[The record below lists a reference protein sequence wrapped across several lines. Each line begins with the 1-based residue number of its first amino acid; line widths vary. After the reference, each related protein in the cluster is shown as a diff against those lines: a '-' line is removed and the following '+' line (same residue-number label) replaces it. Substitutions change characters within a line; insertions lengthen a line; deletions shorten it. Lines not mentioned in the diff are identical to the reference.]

1 MTQPLV
7 SVVVAAYNYGNFIHE
22 TLNSVL
28 AQTYS
33 NWECLVID
41 DGSTDN
47 TSDIVKAFCI
57 QDSRFSYHYHS
68 NRGLPATRNVGIHLA
83 KGDFFQ
89 WLDADDL
96 LERDKLKKQIEVFE
110 LKPNIDIVYSDLRYF
125 YDGKPEKLIYSPN
138 FNRPWTLKKSGKTQD
153 LIKFMLIS
161 CVIMPSMP
169 LLRRQVVE
177 KVGGFNEAYKFV
189 EDWNFWLRIFIQDF
203 NIFYLKAE
211 NSKILMRLH
220 ANSMTKSRLNM
231 INGFLKLRN
240 EFNSFE
246 VLDKLKNFNNVFLQN
261 DEIEYYLTL
270 KTEDSDANF
279 DFSKVT
285 ILVYFFKFIGSISPK
300 FGLTLLQYFKSI
312 QKKYYYFALK

>member
-110 LKPNIDIVYSDLRYF
+110 LKPNIDIVYSDLCYF

-177 KVGGFNEAYKFV
+177 KVGGFNEDYKFV
-189 EDWNFWLRIFIQDF
+189 EDWNFWLRVFIKDF
-203 NIFYLKAE
+203 QIDYLD
-211 NSKILMRLH
+211 SKNTFILMRLH

-231 INGFLKLRN
+231 INGFLKLRK
-240 EFNSFE
+240 EFDTFDVNTKWKAFN
-246 VLDKLKNFNNVFLQN
+246 LKFLQN
-261 DEIEYYLTL
+261 DEIEFFLTQKVDNL
-270 KTEDSDANF
+270 NSDFVFSDATML
-279 DFSKVT
+279 SK
-285 ILVYFFKFIGSISPK
+285 FFQFIGTLSPA
-300 FGLTLLQYFKSI
+300 FGLKLLQYYKSI
-312 QKKYYYFALK
+312 QKKYYYLILK